1 MKVQIILT
9 RVETFIADIGES
21 SIEEIFATHQ
31 EDTPGVKVTIE
42 CTPVSE
48 DQIVDCIWD
57 PEDLF
62 FYGPE
67 GKSLQY
73 ILTE

>member
-1 MKVQIILT
+1 MKVQIVLT
-9 RVETFIADIGES
+9 RVETFIADIGETT
-21 SIEEIFATHQ
+21 IDEIIATHQ
-31 EDTPGVKVTIE
+31 EDTPEVKVTIE

-48 DQIVDCIWD
+48 DQIADCIWD
-57 PEDLF
+57 PEDLL
-62 FYGPE
+62 FYRPE